1 MKDKEQNPAVLAQLI
16 IVGQQD
22 DRVEPAQESSTLS
35 VRSFFEKKGL
45 TKEEID
51 EAFRRVPDPTG
62 IRDLN

>member
-1 MKDKEQNPAVLAQLI
+1 MKDKKQNPAGLAQLI
-16 IVGQQD
+16 IVGQED
-22 DRVEPAQESSTLS
+22 DRVEPAQESSTL
-35 VRSFFEKKGL
+35 RSFFEKKGL

>member
-1 MKDKEQNPAVLAQLI
+1 MKDKEQNPAGLAQLI

-22 DRVEPAQESSTLS
+22 DRVEPAQESSTLL
-35 VRSFFEKKGL
+35 VRYFFEKKGL

>member
-1 MKDKEQNPAVLAQLI
+1 MKDKEQNPAGLAQLI

-22 DRVEPAQESSTLS
+22 DRVEPAQESSTL
-35 VRSFFEKKGL
+35 RYFFEKKGL